1 MKKYKIYAGLGGG
14 FGGASFEGI
23 YEYRNQEEADRA
35 AYVMAAEEY
44 ESYAGMHGLLDYDG
58 IREDLE
64 ESGFIDT
71 IDENEID
78 DMVDNAYMEHM
89 ESWLDYR
96 AEEVIDDDDCGPDI
110 DHDDYND
117 DDSDCYCE

>member
-1 MKKYKIYAGLGGG
+1 
-14 FGGASFEGI
+14 
-23 YEYRNQEEADRA
+23 
-35 AYVMAAEEY
+35 
-44 ESYAGMHGLLDYDG
+44 MHGLLDYDG

-78 DMVDNAYMEHM
+78 DMVDNAYMEYM

-96 AEEVIDDDDCGPDI
+96 AEEVTDDGDCGPDI

>member
-1 MKKYKIYAGLGGG
+1 MPNYRIYAGLGGG

-23 YEYRNQEEADRA
+23 YEYRNQEEAERA

-78 DMVDNAYMEHM
+78 DMVDNAYMEYM

-96 AEEVIDDDDCGPDI
+96 AEEVTDDGDCGPDI

>member
-14 FGGASFEGI
+14 FGGARFEGI
-23 YEYRNQEEADRA
+23 YEYRNQEEAERA

-96 AEEVIDDDDCGPDI
+96 AEEVIDDDCGLDI
-110 DHDDYND
+110 DHDDYD
-117 DDSDCYCE
+117 DDDADCYCE